1 MDFEL
6 NWLIDSSVLF
16 RLALAVLLGGL
27 IGMEREVHGRP
38 AGFRTHIV
46 VCLGATMMIVGAEY
60 YQGLGDPGTVFD
72 PNRMAAGIITGI
84 GFLGAGAIMREEN
97 MVRGLTTAGC
107 IWFVAGL
114 GIVIGKGLFP
124 LALWGTLLV
133 FIMLVFFRYVES
145 WMSVENYGEL
155 LVRMNLES
163 YELVKD
169 RSAVIIRENGFL
181 VQETRYRV
189 DRVNQEVQLTYVL
202 TYRKGK
208 SQEDLLLSIS
218 RLEGIREVSG

>member
-1 MDFEL
+1 MGLEFD
-6 NWLIDSSVLF
+6 WLIDSSVLL
-16 RLALAVLLGGL
+16 RLILAVLLGGV
-27 IGMEREVHGRP
+27 IGMEREMHGRP

-46 VCLGATMMIVGAEY
+46 VCLGATMLMVASEY
-60 YQGLGDPGTVFD
+60 YRNYVDLETVFD

-133 FIMLVFFRYVES
+133 VIMLVFFRYVES

-155 LVRMNLES
+155 SIRINLES
-163 YELVKD
+163 YESIKD
-169 RSAVIIRENGFL
+169 QCVEIIRDNEFL
-181 VQETRYRV
+181 IQETRYRV
-189 DRVNQEVQLTYVL
+189 DRVNQEVQLSYVL
-202 TYRKGK
+202 TYSKGK
-208 SQEDLLLSIS
+208 DQEGMLMALSG
-218 RLEGIREVSG
+218 LEGVREVSG

>member
-1 MDFEL
+1 VDFEF
-6 NWLIDSSVLF
+6 NWLIESSVLL
-16 RLALAVLLGGL
+16 RLILAVLLGGVV
-27 IGMEREVHGRP
+27 GMEREMHGRP

-46 VCLGATMMIVGAEY
+46 VCLGATMLIVGAEY
-60 YQGLGDPGTVFD
+60 YHDHIGPESVFD

-114 GIVIGKGLFP
+114 GIVIGKGLYP

-133 FIMLVFFRYVES
+133 VIMLVFFRYVEN

-155 LVRMNLES
+155 SVRMNLES
-163 YELVKD
+163 YESIKGRCVE
-169 RSAVIIRENGFL
+169 IIRDNEFL
-181 VQETRYRV
+181 IQETRYRV
-189 DRVNQEVQLTYVL
+189 DQVNQEVELNYVL
-202 TYRKGK
+202 AYSKGK
-208 SQEDLLLSIS
+208 SQEGLLMEIS
-218 RLEGIREVSG
+218 RLEGVREISG

>member
-1 MDFEL
+1 MGIEF
-6 NWLIDSSVLF
+6 NWLIDSSVLL
-16 RLALAVLLGGL
+16 RLALAVLLGGV
-27 IGMEREVHGRP
+27 IGMEREMHGRP

-46 VCLGATMMIVGAEY
+46 VCLGATMLIVGSEY
-60 YQGLGDPGTVFD
+60 YHGHFDSGTVFD

-114 GIVIGKGLFP
+114 GIVIGKGLLP

-133 FIMLVFFRYVES
+133 FIMLVFFRYVEN

-155 LVRMNLES
+155 SVRMNLES
-163 YELVKD
+163 YESIKARCVE
-169 RSAVIIRENGFL
+169 IIQSSGFL
-181 VQETRYRV
+181 IQETRYRI
-189 DRVNQEVQLTYVL
+189 DQVNHEVQLNYVL
-202 TYRKGK
+202 AYRKGK
-208 SQEDLLLSIS
+208 SQEDLLMEIS
-218 RLEGIREVSG
+218 RLEGIREISG

>member
-6 NWLIDSSVLF
+6 NWMIDSSVLF
-16 RLALAVLLGGL
+16 RLILAVLLGGVV
-27 IGMEREVHGRP
+27 GMEREIHGRP

-46 VCLGATMMIVGAEY
+46 VCLGATMMIIGAEY
-60 YQGLGDPGTVFD
+60 YQNHIHPETMFD

-84 GFLGAGAIMREEN
+84 GFLGAGAIMREESV
-97 MVRGLTTAGC
+97 VRGLTTAGC

-133 FIMLVFFRYVES
+133 IVMLVFFRYVES
-145 WMSVENYGEL
+145 WMSVENYGE
-155 LVRMNLES
+155 VSIRMDLES
-163 YELVKD
+163 YESVKD
-169 RSAVIIRENGFL
+169 RSAEIIQGNEFH

-189 DRVNQEVQLTYVL
+189 DRVNREVQLTYVL
-202 TYRKGK
+202 TYNKGK
-208 SQEDLLLSIS
+208 SQEGLLMEIS
-218 RLEGIREVSG
+218 RLEGIREIIG

>member
-1 MDFEL
+1 MDFEF
-6 NWLIDSSVLF
+6 NWMIDSSILF
-16 RLALAVLLGGL
+16 RLILAVLLGGL
-27 IGMEREVHGRP
+27 IGMEREMHGRP

-46 VCLGATMMIVGAEY
+46 VCLGAAMLMVASEY
-60 YQGLGDPGTVFD
+60 YRNYVNLETVFD

-133 FIMLVFFRYVES
+133 LIMLIFFRYVES

-155 LVRMNLES
+155 SIRMNLES
-163 YELVKD
+163 YESNKD
-169 RSAVIIRENGFL
+169 RCAEIIRENEFL

-189 DRVNQEVQLTYVL
+189 DRANNEVQMNYVL
-202 TYRKGK
+202 TFNKGK
-208 SQEDLLLSIS
+208 EREGMLMTLAG
-218 RLEGIREVSG
+218 LEGVREVSG

>member
-1 MDFEL
+1 MDVEF
-6 NWLIDSSVLF
+6 NWLIDSSILF
-16 RLALAVLLGGL
+16 RLVLSVLLGGV
-27 IGMEREVHGRP
+27 IGMEREMHGRP

-46 VCLGATMMIVGAEY
+46 VCLGATMLMAGSEF
-60 YQGLGDPGTVFD
+60 YQDLVSPGMVFD

-97 MVRGLTTAGC
+97 IVRGLTTAGC

-133 FIMLVFFRYVES
+133 LVMLVFFRYVEG
-145 WMSVENYGEL
+145 WISVENYGEL
-155 LVRMNLES
+155 SVRMNLES
-163 YELVKD
+163 YELIKD
-169 RSAVIIRENGFL
+169 QCMEIIRDNEFQ

-189 DRVNQEVQLTYVL
+189 DRVNQEVQLNYEL
-202 TYRKGK
+202 TYSKGR
-208 SQEDLLLSIS
+208 SQEGLLLAIS

>member
-1 MDFEL
+1 VDFEL

-16 RLALAVLLGGL
+16 RLVLAVLLGGVV
-27 IGMEREVHGRP
+27 GMEREMHGRP

-46 VCLGATMMIVGAEY
+46 VCLGATMLMVGSEY
-60 YQGLGDPGTVFD
+60 YRGYVDLETVFD

-133 FIMLVFFRYVES
+133 FIMLVFSAMWKAGCRWKIMES
-145 WMSVENYGEL
+145 C
-155 LVRMNLES
+155 
-163 YELVKD
+163 
-169 RSAVIIRENGFL
+169 RSG
-181 VQETRYRV
+181 
-189 DRVNQEVQLTYVL
+189 
-202 TYRKGK
+202 
-208 SQEDLLLSIS
+208 
-218 RLEGIREVSG
+218 

>member
-1 MDFEL
+1 VDFEL

-16 RLALAVLLGGL
+16 RLVLAVLLGGVV
-27 IGMEREVHGRP
+27 GMEREMHGRP

-46 VCLGATMMIVGAEY
+46 VCLGATMLMVGSEY
-60 YQGLGDPGTVFD
+60 YRGYVDLETVFD

-145 WMSVENYGEL
+145 WMSVENYREL
-155 LVRMNLES
+155 SVRMNLES
-163 YELVKD
+163 YESIKD
-169 RSAVIIRENGFL
+169 RSAEIIRENEFL
-181 VQETRYRV
+181 IQETRYRI
-189 DRVNQEVQLTYVL
+189 DRVNQEVQMNYVL
-202 TYRKGK
+202 TCRKGK
-208 SQEDLLLSIS
+208 SQEDLLMKIS
-218 RLEGIREVSG
+218 RLEGIREVRG

>member
-1 MDFEL
+1 MDFEF
-6 NWLIDSSVLF
+6 NWMIDSSVLF
-16 RLALAVLLGGL
+16 RLVLAVLLGGI
-27 IGMEREVHGRP
+27 IGMERELHGRP

-46 VCLGATMMIVGAEY
+46 VCLGATMLMVASEY
-60 YQGLGDPGTVFD
+60 YRNYVDMETVFD

-133 FIMLVFFRYVES
+133 IIMLVFFRYVEN

-155 LVRMNLES
+155 SIRMNLES
-163 YELVKD
+163 YELIKD
-169 RSAVIIRENGFL
+169 RCVEIIRENEFL
-181 VQETRYRV
+181 IQETRYRV
-189 DRVNQEVQLTYVL
+189 DRANQEVQLDYVL
-202 TYRKGK
+202 TYSKGK
-208 SQEDLLLSIS
+208 DREGMLMALAG
-218 RLEGIREVSG
+218 LEGVREVSG

>member
-1 MDFEL
+1 MDFEF

-16 RLALAVLLGGL
+16 RLVLAVLLGGVV
-27 IGMEREVHGRP
+27 GMEREMHGRP

-46 VCLGATMMIVGAEY
+46 VCLGAAMMIVGSEY
-60 YQGLGDPGTVFD
+60 YQNHVDPSTVFD

-133 FIMLVFFRYVES
+133 FVMLVFFRYVES

-155 LVRMNLES
+155 SVRMNLES
-163 YELVKD
+163 YESIKD
-169 RSAVIIRENGFL
+169 RCAEIIRENEFL
-181 VQETRYRV
+181 IQETRYRI
-189 DRVNQEVQLTYVL
+189 DQVNQEVQLNYVL
-202 TYRKGK
+202 AYRKGK
-208 SQEDLLLSIS
+208 SQEDLLMMIS

>member
-1 MDFEL
+1 VEFEFT
-6 NWLIDSSVLF
+6 WLIDSSVLM
-16 RLALAVLLGGL
+16 RLVLAVLLGGV
-27 IGMEREVHGRP
+27 IGMEREMHGRP

-46 VCLGATMMIVGAEY
+46 VCLGATMMIVASEY
-60 YQGLGDPGTVFD
+60 YQAYGDPGTVFD

-145 WMSVENYGEL
+145 WMSVENYAEL
-155 LVRMNLES
+155 SIRMNLES
-163 YELVKD
+163 YESIKD
-169 RSAVIIRENGFL
+169 RCAEVIRENGFL
-181 VQETRYRV
+181 VQETRYRI
-189 DRVNQEVQLTYVL
+189 DRVNQEVQLNYVL

-208 SQEDLLLSIS
+208 NQEDLLMTIS

>member
-1 MDFEL
+1 MVNEF
-6 NWLIDSSVLF
+6 NWLIDSSVLL
-16 RLALAVLLGGL
+16 RLILAVLLGGV
-27 IGMEREVHGRP
+27 IGMEREMHGRP

-46 VCLGATMMIVGAEY
+46 VCLGATMLIVGSEF
-60 YQGLGDPGTVFD
+60 YQNHFDSGTVFD

-114 GIVIGKGLFP
+114 GVVIGKGLFS

-155 LVRMNLES
+155 AVRMNLES
-163 YELVKD
+163 YESIKARCVE
-169 RSAVIIRENGFL
+169 IIQKSGYL
-181 VQETRYRV
+181 IQETRYQI
-189 DRVNQEVQLTYVL
+189 DKVNHEVQLNYVL
-202 TYRKGK
+202 TYRKGE
-208 SQEDLLLSIS
+208 SQEGLLMEIS
-218 RLEGIREVSG
+218 RLEGVREISG

>member
-1 MDFEL
+1 VDFEF
-6 NWLIDSSVLF
+6 NWLIDSSVLL
-16 RLALAVLLGGL
+16 RLILAVLLGGV
-27 IGMEREVHGRP
+27 IGMEREMHGRP

-46 VCLGATMMIVGAEY
+46 VCLGATMLMVASEY
-60 YQGLGDPGTVFD
+60 YRSHVDLETVFD

-155 LVRMNLES
+155 SIRMNLES
-163 YELVKD
+163 YESIKD
-169 RSAVIIRENGFL
+169 RCTEIIRDNEFL
-181 VQETRYRV
+181 IQETRYRV
-189 DRVNQEVQLTYVL
+189 DRVNQEVQLSYVL
-202 TYRKGK
+202 TYSKGK
-208 SQEDLLLSIS
+208 DQEGMLMALSG
-218 RLEGIREVSG
+218 LEGVREVSG

>member
-1 MDFEL
+1 MDIEF
-6 NWLIDSSVLF
+6 NWLIDSSVLV
-16 RLALAVLLGGL
+16 RLILAVLLGGV
-27 IGMEREVHGRP
+27 IGLEREMHGRP

-46 VCLGATMMIVGAEY
+46 VCLGATMLIVGSEY
-60 YQGLGDPGTVFD
+60 YRGHFDPGTVFD
-72 PNRMAAGIITGI
+72 PSRMAAGIITGI

-133 FIMLVFFRYVES
+133 FVMQVFFRYVEN

-155 LVRMNLES
+155 SIRMNLEN
-163 YELVKD
+163 YESIKGRCLE
-169 RSAVIIRENGFL
+169 IIRDNGFL
-181 VQETRYRV
+181 VQETRYRI
-189 DRVNQEVQLTYVL
+189 DQVNQEIQLNYVL
-202 TYRKGK
+202 TYRKGE
-208 SQEDLLLSIS
+208 SQEGLLMEIS
-218 RLEGIREVSG
+218 RLEGIREISG

>member
-1 MDFEL
+1 VDFEL
-6 NWLIDSSVLF
+6 NWMIDSSILF
-16 RLALAVLLGGL
+16 RLVLAVLLGGL
-27 IGMEREVHGRP
+27 IGMEREMHGRP

-46 VCLGATMMIVGAEY
+46 VCLGAAMLMVASEY
-60 YQGLGDPGTVFD
+60 HRNYVNLETVFD

-133 FIMLVFFRYVES
+133 LIMLIFFRYVES

-155 LVRMNLES
+155 SVRMNLES
-163 YELVKD
+163 YKSNKD
-169 RSAVIIRENGFL
+169 RCKEIILENEFL
-181 VQETRYRV
+181 VQETRYRM
-189 DRVNQEVQLTYVL
+189 DRANNEVQVNYVL
-202 TYRKGK
+202 TFSKGK
-208 SQEDLLLSIS
+208 DREEMLMTLAG
-218 RLEGIREVSG
+218 LEGVREVSG

>member
-1 MDFEL
+1 VEL
-6 NWLIDSSVLF
+6 EFTWLIDSSVLF
-16 RLALAVLLGGL
+16 RLALAVLLGGV
-27 IGMEREVHGRP
+27 IGMEREKHGRP

-46 VCLGATMMIVGAEY
+46 VCLGATMMIVGSEY
-60 YQGLGDPGTVFD
+60 YQAFGDPGTVFD

-155 LVRMNLES
+155 SIRMGLES
-163 YELVKD
+163 YESIKD
-169 RSAVIIRENGFL
+169 RCAEIIREQKFL
-181 VQETRYRV
+181 IQETRYRI
-189 DRVNQEVQLTYVL
+189 DRVNQEVQLDYVL
-202 TYRKGK
+202 TYSKGK
-208 SQEDLLLSIS
+208 SQEDLLMTIS
-218 RLEGIREVSG
+218 RLEGIREISG

>member
-1 MDFEL
+1 MDIEF
-6 NWLIDSSVLF
+6 NWLIDSSVLL
-16 RLALAVLLGGL
+16 RLILSVLLGGV
-27 IGMEREVHGRP
+27 IGMEREMHGRP

-46 VCLGATMMIVGAEY
+46 VCLGATMLMVASEY
-60 YQGLGDPGTVFD
+60 YRNFVDLEAVFD

-155 LVRMNLES
+155 SVRINLENF
-163 YELVKD
+163 EFVKD
-169 RSAVIIRENGFL
+169 QCAVIIRENEFL

-189 DRVNQEVQLTYVL
+189 DRVNQEVQLTYTL

>member
-1 MDFEL
+1 VDIEF
-6 NWLIDSSVLF
+6 NWLIDSSILF
-16 RLALAVLLGGL
+16 RLVLAVLLGGV
-27 IGMEREVHGRP
+27 IGMEREMHGRP

-46 VCLGATMMIVGAEY
+46 VCLGAAMLIVTSEY
-60 YQGLGDPGTVFD
+60 YQDQVGPGMVFD

-114 GIVIGKGLFP
+114 GIVIGKGLYP

-155 LVRMNLES
+155 SVRINLENF
-163 YELVKD
+163 EFVKD
-169 RSAVIIRENGFL
+169 QCAVIIRENEFL

-189 DRVNQEVQLTYVL
+189 DRVNQEVQLTYTL

>member
-1 MDFEL
+1 MDIEL
-6 NWLIDSSVLF
+6 NWLLESSVLL
-16 RLALAVLLGGL
+16 RLVLAVLLGG
-27 IGMEREVHGRP
+27 IVGMEREMHGRP

-60 YQGLGDPGTVFD
+60 YQNNFHPETVFD

-97 MVRGLTTAGC
+97 VVRGLTTAGC

-133 FIMLVFFRYVES
+133 IVMLVFFRYVEN
-145 WMSVENYGEL
+145 WMSVENYGE
-155 LVRMNLES
+155 VSIRMDLEN
-163 YELVKD
+163 YESVKN
-169 RSAVIIRENGFL
+169 RSAEIIQENEFL

-189 DRVNQEVQLTYVL
+189 DRVNHEVQLTYVL
-202 TYRKGK
+202 TYNKGK
-208 SQEDLLLSIS
+208 SQEDLLMEIS
-218 RLEGIREVSG
+218 RLEGIREISG

>member
-1 MDFEL
+1 VDFEL

-16 RLALAVLLGGL
+16 RLVLAVLLGGVV
-27 IGMEREVHGRP
+27 GMEREMHGRP

-46 VCLGATMMIVGAEY
+46 VCLGATMLMVGSEY
-60 YQGLGDPGTVFD
+60 YRGYVDLETVFD

-145 WMSVENYGEL
+145 WMSVENYREL
-155 LVRMNLES
+155 SVRMNLES
-163 YELVKD
+163 YESIKD
-169 RSAVIIRENGFL
+169 RSAEIIRENKFL
-181 VQETRYRV
+181 IQETRYRI
-189 DRVNQEVQLTYVL
+189 DRVNQEVQMNYVL
-202 TYRKGK
+202 TCRKGK
-208 SQEDLLLSIS
+208 SQEDLLMKIS
-218 RLEGIREVSG
+218 RLEGIREVRG

>member
-16 RLALAVLLGGL
+16 RLVLAVLLGGVV
-27 IGMEREVHGRP
+27 GMEREMHGRP
-38 AGFRTHIV
+38 AGFRTHTV
-46 VCLGATMMIVGAEY
+46 VCLGATMLMVGSEY
-60 YQGLGDPGTVFD
+60 YQDHVGPGMVFD

-133 FIMLVFFRYVES
+133 FVMLVFFRYVES
-145 WMSVENYGEL
+145 WMSVENYGEFS
-155 LVRMNLES
+155 VRMNLES
-163 YELVKD
+163 YEAIKD
-169 RSAVIIRENGFL
+169 RCAEIIRENEFL
-181 VQETRYRV
+181 IQETRYRV
-189 DRVNQEVQLTYVL
+189 DPVNQEVQLNFVL

-208 SQEDLLLSIS
+208 SREELLMTIS
-218 RLEGIREVSG
+218 RLEGIREVRG

>member
-1 MDFEL
+1 VDFEFI
-6 NWLIDSSVLF
+6 WLIDTSILF
-16 RLALAVLLGGL
+16 RLVLAVLLGGAV
-27 IGMEREVHGRP
+27 GMEREMHGRP

-46 VCLGATMMIVGAEY
+46 VCLGAAMMIVGSEF
-60 YQGLGDPGTVFD
+60 YQNHMNPETVFD

-133 FIMLVFFRYVES
+133 LIMLIFFRYVES
-145 WMSVENYGEL
+145 WMSVENYGEMFI
-155 LVRMNLES
+155 RMNLDS
-163 YELVKD
+163 YDSIKNQCAE
-169 RSAVIIRENGFL
+169 IIRDNGFL

-189 DRVNQEVQLTYVL
+189 DRTQNEVRLEYVL
-202 TYRKGK
+202 TYSKGK
-208 SQEDLLLSIS
+208 SQEELLMAIS